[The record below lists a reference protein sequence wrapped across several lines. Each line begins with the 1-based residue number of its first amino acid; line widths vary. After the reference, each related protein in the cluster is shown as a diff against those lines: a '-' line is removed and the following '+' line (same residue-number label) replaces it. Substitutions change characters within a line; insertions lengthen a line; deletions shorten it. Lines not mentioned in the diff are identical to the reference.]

1 MTDQAHAHTRIS
13 DLLVE
18 LSDDSAG
25 ALHIRLG
32 KIFDYVGE
40 RGFGLLLLLLAL
52 PNFIPAPIG
61 VGAVTGPLASFC
73 GLQLLFGIERPWMP
87 RRMRSMRLK
96 RSTFQG
102 TLRVVGKLLR
112 GLEKLSRPRWDFAVG
127 NHGLRFTGLLL
138 VGLGVALALPI
149 PFTNY
154 PFGALLMLLSIALME
169 RDGALMTLCW
179 ILMVATIAA
188 TVGLSGAAITM
199 LLNRFA

>member
-1 MTDQAHAHTRIS
+1 MTDPVHAHTRIS
-13 DLLVE
+13 ALLAE
-18 LSDDSAG
+18 LADESAG
-25 ALHIRLG
+25 QLFLRLG

-73 GLQLLFGIERPWMP
+73 GLQLLFGLERPWMP

-112 GLEKLSRPRWDFAVG
+112 GLEKLSRPRWDAMVG
-127 NHGLRFTGLLL
+127 ETALRITGLLL

-154 PFGALLMLLSIALME
+154 PFGALLLLLSIALME
-169 RDGALMTLCW
+169 RDGALMAICW
-179 ILMVATIAA
+179 MLMVVAMVM
-188 TVGLSGAAITM
+188 TVGLSGAAIAM
-199 LLNRFA
+199 IRGWLN